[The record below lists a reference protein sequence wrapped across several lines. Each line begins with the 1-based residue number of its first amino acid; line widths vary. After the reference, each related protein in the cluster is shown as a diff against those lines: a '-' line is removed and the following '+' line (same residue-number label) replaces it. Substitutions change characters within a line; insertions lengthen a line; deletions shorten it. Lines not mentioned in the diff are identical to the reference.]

1 MKLLS
6 DYEEYLIYAKIA
18 GSLSGREEAECE
30 DLLRNNA
37 LAAEEYQRLLQK
49 LPPED
54 VSSAFSRF
62 KDPAKWPDSY
72 RLTGVL
78 RKVKSTST
86 LRRLSVAAAAA
97 LLLGIAGTWWLQNGP
112 TGTKNAAPF
121 EADGIRLTLSGGQQ
135 IDLSRNKGV
144 INSGTAQLTN
154 SGTSLQYASPAGTGA
169 AMNKLVVP
177 NGMTYQI
184 TLSDSTKIWLNAAT
198 RLDFPFAFAGNT
210 REVTI
215 EGEAYFEVAPM
226 PGKPFFVHLPNSTVQ
241 VLGTRFNVNSYDTGT
256 DQVALVEGAV
266 RMKAGAQDL
275 QLAPGR
281 AGTYQAGKGL
291 SENSFDQQKV
301 LAWREGLFYFKNAS
315 MQEISRVIR
324 RWYGLETRI
333 DNAALQQRKFTGVI
347 DKNQPVHIFQNNLK
361 AISGID
367 SYLDAGNILHFK

>member
-18 GSLSGREEAECE
+18 GSLSEREEAECE
-30 DLLRNNA
+30 DLLRNNT

-54 VSSAFSRF
+54 VSNSFSRF

-78 RKVKSTST
+78 RKVKSNST

-97 LLLGIAGTWWLQNGP
+97 LLLGIAGTWWLQNRP

-154 SGTSLQYASPAGTGA
+154 SGASLQYASPDGTGGA
-169 AMNKLVVP
+169 RNKLVVP

-210 REVTI
+210 REVSI
-215 EGEAYFEVAPM
+215 EGEAYLEVAPM

-266 RMKAGAQDL
+266 RMKAGGHDL

-281 AGTYQAGKGL
+281 AGIYQAGKGL

-315 MQEISRVIR
+315 IQEISRVIH

-333 DNAALQQRKFTGVI
+333 DNAALQQRKFTGMI
-347 DKNQPVHIFQNNLK
+347 DKNQPIHIFQNNLK